1 MKFTKVFLS
10 AFCSVLLFAGCTS
23 NNKAIVTVNGE
34 AITRAQYNEV
44 MDLIKKGPQF
54 KAASKEQQQENS
66 PMMLMAKDRI
76 VQDLI
81 TKTLLEQEFD
91 KRKIEASDAEI
102 EAKKEELIKQIGS
115 KEKYQEA
122 LKQNGVSESKV
133 EEDLANVIK
142 VDKLASAISDTSV
155 SDKEVKDFY
164 NENKAQFNF
173 PERVRAS
180 HILIEANPELIKK
193 SIIDADKDGK
203 LSAADID
210 KKVKEE
216 LDKKM
221 ALARDVR
228 AQVLKNPKEFA
239 TLAKKYSN
247 DTGSAQKGGDL
258 GYFPREA
265 MVKEFSDVAFAIKP
279 DTVSEIV
286 VTRYGNHIIMV
297 TDHAAA
303 GLAPFEQV
311 KGEIKAML
319 EQNKKLGAM
328 QNLFNGLKSNAKIEY
343 NDPEFN
349 PENIQKQ
356 LREAAMPQPQG
367 APVQTPSE
375 AK

>member
-180 HILIEANPELIKK
+180 HILIEANAELIKK

-228 AQVLKNPKEFA
+228 AQALKNPKEFA
-239 TLAKKYSN
+239 ALAKKYSN

-356 LREAAMPQPQG
+356 LRQAAMPQPQS
-367 APVQTPSE
+367 APVQAPSE

>member
-228 AQVLKNPKEFA
+228 AQALKNPKEFA
-239 TLAKKYSN
+239 ALAKKYSN

-375 AK
+375 TK

>member
-239 TLAKKYSN
+239 ALAKKYSN

-265 MVKEFSDVAFAIKP
+265 MVKEFSDVAFAIKS

-375 AK
+375 TK

>member
-239 TLAKKYSN
+239 ALAKKYSN

-375 AK
+375 TK

>member
-239 TLAKKYSN
+239 ALAKKYSN

-356 LREAAMPQPQG
+356 LREAAMPQPQS
-367 APVQTPSE
+367 APVQAPSE

>member
-34 AITRAQYNEV
+34 PITRAQYNEV
-44 MDLIKKGPQF
+44 MSLIKKGPQF

-81 TKTLLEQEFD
+81 TRTLLEQEFD

-142 VDKLASAISDTSV
+142 VDKLAAAISDTSV

-216 LDKKM
+216 IDKKM

-228 AQVLKNPKEFA
+228 AQALKNPKEFA
-239 TLAKKYSN
+239 ALAKKYSN
-247 DTGSAQKGGDL
+247 DPGSAQKGGDL

-265 MVKEFSDVAFAIKP
+265 MVKEFSDVAFTIKP

-356 LREAAMPQPQG
+356 LRQAAMPQQQS
-367 APVQTPSE
+367 APVQAPSE

>member
-142 VDKLASAISDTSV
+142 VDKLASAIADTSV

-173 PERVRAS
+173 PQRVRAS

-228 AQVLKNPKEFA
+228 AQALKNPKEFA
-239 TLAKKYSN
+239 ALAKKYSN

>member
-239 TLAKKYSN
+239 ALAKKYSN

-356 LREAAMPQPQG
+356 LRQAAMPQPQS
-367 APVQTPSE
+367 APVQAPSE

>member
-228 AQVLKNPKEFA
+228 AQALKNPKEFA
-239 TLAKKYSN
+239 ALAKKYSN